1 MNTSKILP
9 IYFSVALSLS
19 ALPLHSYAAGGGVS
33 ALTGAKEW
41 TQLANNAELIA
52 IYGQEAKNLLE
63 SIKQTETM
71 LTNLKTLPDF
81 AKTGLKADVMKL
93 QAIVQAG
100 NALSYA
106 AANIEGDFNTAFKG
120 AFGYDAPMTRQEW
133 VDQHQ
138 SLTMTTQDT
147 VLASLKAANLQNSMF
162 DSEAALLEGLEG
174 QLSSAEG
181 TNEIL
186 QAAGGIAA
194 QQVASL
200 NKMRQLTA
208 SNMQMQAAKIAAD
221 EDRQAAALAEEER
234 FKGRTGAGNKITVD
248 PNNAE
253 RVVPTFQFK

>member
-1 MNTSKILP
+1 MKKVTGLV
-9 IYFSVALSLS
+9 FSVAVLVGFVGT
-19 ALPLHSYAAGGGVS
+19 ANAGGG
-33 ALTGAKEW
+33 GAIVGATEF

-52 IYGQEAKNLLE
+52 MYGKQAQEVVE

-100 NALSYA
+100 NSLSYA
-106 AANIEGDFNTAFKG
+106 AANIEGDFNSAFKG

-138 SLTMTTQDT
+138 SLTKTTQDT
-147 VLASLKAANLQNSMF
+147 VLASLQAANLQNSMF

-221 EDRQAAALAEEER
+221 EDRLAAQEAEMEQKKKVGKFQATDPDSIPAVNSSFN
-234 FKGRTGAGNKITVD
+234 FK
-248 PNNAE
+248 
-253 RVVPTFQFK
+253 